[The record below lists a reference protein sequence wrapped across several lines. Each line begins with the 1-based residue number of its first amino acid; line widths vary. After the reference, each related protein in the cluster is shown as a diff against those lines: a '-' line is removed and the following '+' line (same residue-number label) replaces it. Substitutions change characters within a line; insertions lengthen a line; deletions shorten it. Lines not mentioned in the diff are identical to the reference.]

1 MSSPVHAEAP
11 PVEQVAIT
19 LAPMRRRHLR
29 TVLATERTVYPKP
42 WTMALFLGEL
52 ARPESR
58 SYVIARSG
66 AVVVGHA
73 GVLYIAGEGHVTTIA
88 VDPDWQ
94 RRQVATRLMLFQ
106 LRHAAARGAHALT
119 LEVRVSNMAAQELYR
134 RFGFAPAG
142 VRKAYYPDN
151 DEDALIMWAHDIDSP
166 AMAERLAAIE
176 GEILGSTALDG
187 LGEQR

>member
-1 MSSPVHAEAP
+1 MSPQVRAEAP

-29 TVLATERTVYPKP
+29 SVLATERKVYAKP
-42 WTMALFLGEL
+42 WTMGLFLGEL

-73 GVLYIAGEGHVTTIA
+73 GVLYIADEGHVTTIA

-106 LRHAAARGAHALT
+106 LRHSAARGAHALT
-119 LEVRVSNMAAQELYR
+119 LEVRTSNTGAQELYR

-142 VRKAYYPDN
+142 VRKDYYPDN
-151 DEDALIMWAHDIDSP
+151 SEDALIMWAHDIDSP
-166 AMAERLAAIE
+166 EMAERLATVE
-176 GEILGSTALDG
+176 DGILGSTALDG
-187 LGEQR
+187 FEADR

>member
-1 MSSPVHAEAP
+1 MSSPVRDEAP
-11 PVEQVAIT
+11 PVEPVAIT

-29 TVLATERTVYPKP
+29 AVLATERKVYPKP

-73 GVLYIAGEGHVTTIA
+73 GVLYIADEGHVTTIA

-106 LRHAAARGAHALT
+106 LRHSAARGAHALT
-119 LEVRVSNMAAQELYR
+119 LEVRVSNTGAQELYR

-187 LGEQR
+187 LGEDR